1 MAVNRHFS
9 GFGGQQFLKG
19 FGLHITPSQFF
30 EHIAY
35 GSFANLDIRMRQRIA
50 ACLEK
55 MGHEA
60 DRTKTIHSVNHP
72 AVPYSYGIIAIAECL
87 EKQCS
92 DVSRTF
98 LEKAVRPV
106 FTNGRLIICVL
117 DKASS
122 LNDFPNDPKAFD
134 LPLSCFLV
142 LYVLNLVL

>member
-1 MAVNRHFS
+1 
-9 GFGGQQFLKG
+9 
-19 FGLHITPSQFF
+19 
-30 EHIAY
+30 
-35 GSFANLDIRMRQRIA
+35 
-50 ACLEK
+50 

-142 LYVLNLVL
+142 LYVLHPVDVVVPLDFLDHRAAGLHFADIFRDSV